1 MPFAHWM
8 VWLALFL
15 LFAVVELCTV
25 QLVSIWF
32 AVGAL
37 AGGVAALVTHD
48 QSLVAE
54 IVSFVA
60 VTAITLALTKP
71 LVKKLKSG
79 ADTPTNKDTYIGQQ
93 VLVTKEVRTDTGSVI
108 MNDVDWDARLENPD
122 SPSIPAGAKAEIV
135 RIEGNK
141 LIVKPV

>member
-1 MPFAHWM
+1 M
-8 VWLALFL
+8 
-15 LFAVVELCTV
+15 

-37 AGGVAALVTHD
+37 AGGVAALITHD

-54 IVSFVA
+54 VVSFVA

-71 LVKKLKSG
+71 LVKKLKSS

-108 MNDVDWDARLENPD
+108 MNDVDWEARLENQE

-135 RIEGNK
+135 RIEGIK